1 MSAKA
6 KYEKIDQSKLSEN
19 VRKLLEQ
26 MKEKTNNFEDEEAVK
41 TAKVEEA
48 LDKLIEKFP
57 EIVKTPSKTRT
68 VSQKKAPEKKS
79 KKSDSTTGGTKRETV
94 MTVAQRIR
102 KKDESWKDALS
113 RAKSEMGKE
122 NQKKASA
129 VKNEIEKLK
138 ELLKND
144 SVLKDFGKSD
154 LERDSVRKALPKG
167 KRVTKNK
174 GKTTNQYGTFKN
186 KVGKVYY
193 ENRENRSD
201 RYSPSFP
208 KDKPFLENGGEL
220 MALTGDMQQLGIANA
235 DFIVMEKGGEIDL
248 FEDYENMPE
257 ELSLIVEKYNQLY
270 EDGEMDYMQT
280 KEFLQEVEEIGYTF
294 NFGLDNEPFALRK
307 KSVKLTELSGY
318 EDVLDDSSDY
328 LENGGFIAFY
338 NNKKVNIEADSLYE
352 AKQKAIEE
360 LKVPKSK
367 QGLLAV
373 VSNKS
378 MQNED
383 FRFMAKGG
391 TLDAHGLQEGDVI
404 VRNIL
409 DFQEVKTKNGDIV
422 YVDLED
428 GYRGKQPPLPFA
440 KGGRLKSALMRDR
453 KYFNKKESWERSYNK
468 SRDRKGYK
476 EDGGLIE
483 NSTQSFVNYY
493 QGQPSFAEGG
503 QVEMKL

>member
-1 MSAKA
+1 
-6 KYEKIDQSKLSEN
+6 
-19 VRKLLEQ
+19 
-26 MKEKTNNFEDEEAVK
+26 
-41 TAKVEEA
+41 
-48 LDKLIEKFP
+48 
-57 EIVKTPSKTRT
+57 
-68 VSQKKAPEKKS
+68 
-79 KKSDSTTGGTKRETV
+79 
-94 MTVAQRIR
+94 
-102 KKDESWKDALS
+102 
-113 RAKSEMGKE
+113 MGKE

-154 LERDSVRKALPKG
+154 LQRDSVRKALPKG

-208 KDKPFLENGGEL
+208 KDKPFLEQGGEIDYNVANTIISQLGGFKRLKMFTGANNFVAYPNGVSFKIKSKSVNYVKIILNSMDLYDLTFAKISGDKLINVKEFNGIYNDQLVDIFENTTGMYLSFEAGGEL
-220 MALTGDMQQLGIANA
+220 MAITEDMQQLGIANA
-235 DFIVMEKGGEIDL
+235 DFSVMEKGGEIDL